1 MTKKKRTTM
10 KQARRVGD
18 KIGVDWDRFD
28 LEQFRAGM
36 DVEFEHGAH
45 DPQTYVTGDEPIL
58 TGKIAL
64 AHMKEFPDYYERLG
78 RMEKEAEREWARR
91 RRANLLM
98 WLLALRGIARGV
110 IGGWLARR
118 QYLKE
123 APQGWYQRSFFS
135 EYRLAAS
142 WLAPV
147 SLITGLLLSVIFL
160 YRRRFRKAAKTQEEN
175 KAVFRRYVEEVGN
188 EGNLELAEEIFDRY
202 QAHQADGSVLER
214 GPEDVKR
221 FMGEFREGFPDFHST
236 IEDMV
241 AEGDKVATRWTMR
254 GTHRGE
260 FRGIA
265 PTGKQIAVTGIG
277 IFRFSPEGKV
287 VESWDN
293 FDQLGMMRQ
302 LGALPE

>member
-1 MTKKKRTTM
+1 VRKTRIKKLI
-10 KQARRVGD
+10 AAFV
-18 KIGVDWDRFD
+18 VVNAVLDRIAPRQRAK
-28 LEQFRAGM
+28 LWLPVLLGLFRSESLRKLPLWFA
-36 DVEFEHGAH
+36 DH
-45 DPQTYVTGDEPIL
+45 PT
-58 TGKIAL
+58 
-64 AHMKEFPDYYERLG
+64 
-78 RMEKEAEREWARR
+78 
-91 RRANLLM
+91 
-98 WLLALRGIARGV
+98 ALRF
-110 IGGWLARR
+110 LR
-118 QYLKE
+118 QYQE
-123 APQGWYQRSFFS
+123 PPQPWYQRRFS

-142 WLAPV
+142 RLAPV
-147 SLITGLLLSVIFL
+147 VLIIGILLTVIF
-160 YRRRFRKAAKTQEEN
+160 YRRRYRRAATTQEN

-188 EGNLELAEEIFDRY
+188 EGNLDLAEEIFSRY
-202 QAHQADGSVLER
+202 LAHQSDGSMLER

-221 FMGEFREGFPDFHST
+221 FMGEFRGGFPDFHST

-241 AEGDKVATRWTMR
+241 AEGDKVVTRWTMR